1 MTFYLGPHVYMT
13 LHQFLTEFTSCTNNP
28 VKGPGVNVDSTSEPW
43 RTHGALLVYPEKSLG
58 AGWIIKGFSRVG
70 CSVGVEV
77 EVDEGL
83 EVEVEVAVAVE
94 VEVWFWWSGSFI

>member
-58 AGWIIKGFSRVG
+58 AGWIREGLRRVG
-70 CSVGVEV
+70 GSVGVEV
-77 EVDEGL
+77 GVGVEMEEGVG
-83 EVEVEVAVAVE
+83 VEVEL
-94 VEVWFWWSGSFI
+94 WFWWSGSFI